1 VTGYTQQMNC
11 SSGQILR
18 TAVDGKYIRMRKTN
32 ESGSPFFNC
41 KNFFSSL
48 LTAVADADYC
58 FISAD
63 VGAYGSW
70 SDSNVFYT
78 RHWEK
83 DGRVIN

>member
-1 VTGYTQQMNC
+1 MTGYAQQMNC

-18 TAVDGKYIRMRKTN
+18 TAVGGRYIRMKKTN

-41 KNFFSSL
+41 KNFFSAL
-48 LTAVADADYC
+48 LMAVADADYC
-58 FISAD
+58 FVSAD

-70 SDSNVFYT
+70 SDSNVFYI

-83 DGRVIN
+83 DGRAIN